1 MGCQNRA
8 STVYLKVMED
18 AMKRLLPLLA
28 VAAVLISPLW
38 SQDLDESELKSVDI
52 GTVEFVN
59 YEGPHDR
66 IDSLSQILGI
76 GRSLASGMSGG
87 SVLLDG
93 KYRIKR
99 IYDAEQELL
108 SADIFILEASAQV
121 DHIRN
126 LRRILAA
133 YIEQAY
139 GYSFEEA
146 ELLAEFA
153 SYYNAVHRG
162 DAGYFSSSYQPMV
175 VSFLDPAKAGLAT
188 VYSQWPGNTQLLLPL
203 TAAMFSDGE
212 GKIATDALTG
222 DEVINELR
230 GEEDKGIP
238 ERKEMTELKEREI
251 EEDQG
256 KIEEAKDALAEEKSA
271 IEEDSR
277 QIIEDKS
284 QLEEDKAQAKE
295 ISNPEERAAR
305 EEELAARED
314 ELAKREEDVQKRQ
327 EDTAA
332 KEEDISKAEADV
344 QQRVERIRDER
355 EGIAGDERGII
366 EERAADKSEQ
376 VPFLYLVDKSAGLR
390 QLINSDS
397 KSGSITRRSGINTIH
412 SRDLAVLGDAYLVIA
427 GESGGNRAI
436 RLVSIDP
443 ESFEMNAQGDT
454 DMFAES
460 FILVDGRRVFGVIDD
475 NGYKIGR
482 FNGDLQLEAAS
493 EAGVL
498 PQSWLSLKSGALY
511 AQADDGSLLV
521 LDPETLQS
529 IAE

>member
-1 MGCQNRA
+1 
-8 STVYLKVMED
+8 
-18 AMKRLLPLLA
+18 MKRLLPLL
-28 VAAVLISPLW
+28 VITAVLLLPLW
-38 SQDLDESELKSVDI
+38 SQDLAESELKSVDI

-76 GRSLASGMSGG
+76 GRDLAAGMSGG

-93 KYRIKR
+93 KYRIR
-99 IYDAEQELL
+99 RLYDPEQQLL

-139 GYSFEEA
+139 GYRFEEA

-153 SYYNAVHRG
+153 TYYNAVHRG
-162 DAGYFSSSYQPMV
+162 DEGYFSSAYQPMV
-175 VSFLDPAKAGLAT
+175 ISFLDLKKAGLAT
-188 VYSQWPGNTQLLLPL
+188 VYSQWPGNTQMLLPL
-203 TAAMFSDGE
+203 SAAMFSGGE
-212 GKIATDALTG
+212 GKINTDALTG

-230 GEEDKGIP
+230 SEEDKGIQ

-251 EEDQG
+251 ETDQG
-256 KIEEAKDALAEEKSA
+256 KVEEARDALSEEKAA

-284 QLEEDKAQAKE
+284 QLEEDKARAAE
-295 ISNPEERAAR
+295 ISNKEEKAAT
-305 EEELAARED
+305 EQELAAREK
-314 ELAKREEDVQKRQ
+314 ELASREQDVQQRQ
-327 EDTAA
+327 EETAA
-332 KEEDISKAEADV
+332 KEEEINKAEENI
-344 QQRVERIRDER
+344 QQRVDRIREER

-366 EERAADKSEQ
+366 EERTAAKSEQ
-376 VPFLYLVDKSAGLR
+376 IPFLYLVDKGTGLR

-397 KSGSITRRSGINTIH
+397 KSGSITLRSGINTIH
-412 SRDLAVLGDAYLVIA
+412 SRDLAILGDAYLVIA
-427 GESGGNRAI
+427 GESSGNRAI
-436 RLVSIDP
+436 RLISIDP

-460 FILVDGRRVFGVIDD
+460 FILVDGRRVFGIIDD

-482 FNGDLQLEAAS
+482 FNGDLKLEAAS
-493 EAGVL
+493 EPGVL
-498 PQSWLSLKSGALY
+498 PQSWLSLKSGAIY
-511 AQADDGSLLV
+511 AQAEDGSLLV